1 VTTTPGVRGNGP
13 SLVGEL
19 MSWLGNPPTRPEIRV
34 EEYQEGDRRVIRSP
48 SPRSAERL
56 GVVDERSVTLQL
68 ASRASASAEA
78 ESGGAV

>member
-1 VTTTPGVRGNGP
+1 MTTTPGVRGNGP

-56 GVVDERSVTLQL
+56 GVVDREKRDAPAREQGERLC
-68 ASRASASAEA
+68 R
-78 ESGGAV
+78 G